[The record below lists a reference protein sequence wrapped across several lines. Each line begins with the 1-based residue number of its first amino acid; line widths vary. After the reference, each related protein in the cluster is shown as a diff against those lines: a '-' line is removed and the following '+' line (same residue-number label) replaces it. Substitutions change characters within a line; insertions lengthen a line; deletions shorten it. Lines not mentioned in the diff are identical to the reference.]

1 MTTSGLKFST
11 TTKGG
16 PLLIYDGYMYTLN
29 RERTN
34 IKYWRCQER
43 TCSATIH
50 TDKNDNLKGC
60 NDKHNH
66 LSTPESI
73 ELVEL
78 KHNVKCRVL
87 KESTAIANIY
97 DQELAAANLTI
108 TALSMALSSNEARTY
123 L

>member
-11 TTKGG
+11 TTKGK

-34 IKYWRCQER
+34 VKYWRCQER

-50 TDKNDNLKGC
+50 TDKNDNIKSC
-60 NDKHNH
+60 NDNHNH
-66 LSTPESI
+66 LPIPESI

-78 KHNVKCRVL
+78 KHNIKCRVL

-97 DQELAAANLTI
+97 DQKLAAANLTV
-108 TALSMALSSNEARTY
+108 TALSIAPTSTEVRMY